1 MLIVT
6 LLNIR
11 LFASILN
18 IVNSASVQF
27 ASFFRSFYIKLKMKR
42 KPSLPIPPTHLQQD
56 RMNKK
61 FYLDRDSGIV
71 TETDSEIEY
80 SNSTKKTY
88 IFSDDEEMPTATS
101 TLTSQHNF
109 YSHLADQAVMSV
121 RHYLKDDSW
130 KKVLKHKSGTTV
142 YMMQQTN
149 RNEKVALFRGESIIQ
164 GFTPQSIFYVIGMRK
179 LWDEQ

>member
-1 MLIVT
+1 
-6 LLNIR
+6 
-11 LFASILN
+11 
-18 IVNSASVQF
+18 
-27 ASFFRSFYIKLKMKR
+27 MKR
-42 KPSLPIPPTHLQQD
+42 KPSLPLPPAHVQQD
-56 RMNKK
+56 RINKK

-80 SNSTKKTY
+80 GNSSANKKNY
-88 IFSDDEEMPTATS
+88 IFSDDEEMPTATGT